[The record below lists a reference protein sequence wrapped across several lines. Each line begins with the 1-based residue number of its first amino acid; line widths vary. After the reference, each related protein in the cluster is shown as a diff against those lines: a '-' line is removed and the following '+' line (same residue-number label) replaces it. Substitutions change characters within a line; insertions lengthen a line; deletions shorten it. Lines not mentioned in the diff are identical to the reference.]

1 MNISEAVC
9 VAPAGDRCG
18 EGPVWH
24 AAERTLYWTD
34 INRFLIHRFDPDQSS
49 VKSWYFDEPVTALAL
64 TDREDVLVVALGS
77 RMILWNSVSDER
89 KEHGFALEGWPDV
102 RLNDGRADPRG
113 SFWAG
118 SMRNNVNPDGS
129 EIEAGGQDGVLY
141 RIDPDGVVSEW
152 KRGVGISNTLAWSPD
167 HKLFYFGD
175 SLADKVFVYEY
186 DESTG
191 SIGSERSFLTGHTRV
206 AGRVR
211 SRQRRFFMELPLRRQ
226 VYRSGGAKWRHR
238 QDRRDACDQYHKLHV
253 RRRRLQDSLRDNRV
267 GKRSA
272 RRATGWRIVFHQYR
286 CSWAAGKPF
295 PYLRTI
301 GARLNRRSRNQTG
314 SESKSWSL
322 HESASKHP

>member
-129 EIEAGGQDGVLY
+129 GIEAGGQDGVLY

-191 SIGSERSFLTGHTRV
+191 SIGSERPFLTGLTRGLPDGSAVDSEGFLWNCRYGGKCIVRV
-206 AGRVR
+206 APNGVI
-211 SRQRRFFMELPLRRQ
+211 
-226 VYRSGGAKWRHR
+226 
-238 QDRRDACDQYHKLHV
+238 D
-253 RRRRLQDSLRDNRV
+253 
-267 GKRSA
+267 
-272 RRATGWRIVFHQYR
+272 RIVEMPVTNITSCTFGGVDYKTLYVTT
-286 CSWAAGKPF
+286 A
-295 PYLRTI
+295 
-301 GARLNRRSRNQTG
+301 
-314 SESKSWSL
+314 
-322 HESASKHP
+322 SASAPPGERLAGGLFSINTDVAGQPENRFRIFAQ